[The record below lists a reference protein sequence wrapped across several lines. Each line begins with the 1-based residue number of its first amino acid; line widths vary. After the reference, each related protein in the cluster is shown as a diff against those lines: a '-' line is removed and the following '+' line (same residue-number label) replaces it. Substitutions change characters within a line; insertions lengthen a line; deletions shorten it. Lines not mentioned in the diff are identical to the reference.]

1 MQVPTTTIF
10 IVYVCPPI
18 KVIWTKYYK
27 LYGMEYRKFTL
38 IRGRLL
44 VLAGLL
50 GHVYCRDV
58 FQYIFISYARTSAY
72 CSQYFVPNMEF
83 IMELLLLHIGF
94 QFRILTFHIFKS
106 IISIIA
112 LLIRAK
118 QAVLTEMIKLFLI

>member
-50 GHVYCRDV
+50 GHVYCRGV

-94 QFRILTFHIFKS
+94 QFRILTFNIFKS
-106 IISIIA
+106 ITSMIT
-112 LLIRAK
+112 LLTRTK
-118 QAVLTEMIKLFLI
+118 QAALTEMIKLFLI

>member
-1 MQVPTTTIF
+1 MQVPTSTIF

-38 IRGRLL
+38 IRGRPL

-50 GHVYCRDV
+50 GHVHYMDV
-58 FQYIFISYARTSAY
+58 FQYICISYARTSAY

-106 IISIIA
+106 IISIIT

-118 QAVLTEMIKLFLI
+118 QAVLTEMIKHFFI